1 MMHAVMLL
9 TVRVWEQ
16 LPLDNHNI
24 IIMLCIFVY
33 YSPMRTAVAPLN
45 AHVLKTRDD
54 HSDFGA
60 DIKLHGNGGP
70 LAIPNPYSSS
80 RLHCR

>member
-1 MMHAVMLL
+1 MKDAMY
-9 TVRVWEQ
+9 
-16 LPLDNHNI
+16 
-24 IIMLCIFVY
+24 FVC
-33 YSPMRTAVAPLN
+33 YSPMRSAVAPLN
-45 AHVLKTRDD
+45 AHVFKTRDD

-80 RLHCR
+80 RLYCLILLRMRSPIIVMFSMYPIHM